1 MKNFLESRA
10 IHAMYKTSNDR
21 RFRKNK
27 AIIRRAYID
36 LTLEKGL
43 GHVTVSDIA
52 KRADI
57 NRMTFYSHYETEDD
71 VLQEFVDDMVADIT
85 SYTMAHPTADG
96 FFEIMNQTMYAEI
109 DFFRLVAQEGQY
121 TSMRTAFRKAIKKI
135 LEDAFG
141 SRLGQS
147 DGEIHMRSDLLS
159 ALIAY
164 AYFDWLHG
172 DYGDVPLDDVMK
184 VLKEMVGTQIQ

>member
-1 MKNFLESRA
+1 
-10 IHAMYKTSNDR
+10 MYRTSNDR

-71 VLQEFVDDMVADIT
+71 VLQEFVDEMIDNITKTTVAN
-85 SYTMAHPTADG
+85 PTVDT
-96 FFEIMNQTMYAEI
+96 FFDIMNQTMYAEI
-109 DFFRLVAQEGQY
+109 DFFRLVAKEGQY
-121 TSMRTAFRKAIKKI
+121 TEMRTSFRKAIKKI

-141 SRLGQS
+141 GKLETKSEDVS
-147 DGEIHMRSDLLS
+147 IKSDLLS
-159 ALIAY
+159 AGIAY

-172 DYGDVPLDDVMK
+172 DYGDASLDDVM
-184 VLKEMVGTQIQ
+184 QIVKPMMRRTFIQEQ

>member
-1 MKNFLESRA
+1 
-10 IHAMYKTSNDR
+10 MYRTSNDR

-71 VLQEFVDDMVADIT
+71 VLQEFVDDMIDNIT
-85 SYTMAHPTADG
+85 KTTLANPTVDT
-96 FFEIMNQTMYAEI
+96 FFEVMNQTMYAEI
-109 DFFRLVAQEGQY
+109 DFFRLVAKEGKY
-121 TSMRTAFRKAIKKI
+121 TDMRTAFRKAIKEI
-135 LEDAFG
+135 LEMAFG
-141 SRLGQS
+141 TRLGTNS
-147 DGEIHMRSDLLS
+147 DEISIKSDLLS
-159 ALIAY
+159 AGIAY

-172 DYGDVPLDDVMK
+172 DYGDASLDEVINLVKQMMRATFI
-184 VLKEMVGTQIQ
+184 KEQ

>member
-1 MKNFLESRA
+1 
-10 IHAMYKTSNDR
+10 MYRKSNDR

-27 AIIRRAYID
+27 AIIRRAYLD

-57 NRMTFYSHYETEDD
+57 NRMTFYSHYETEED

-85 SYTMAHPTADG
+85 SYTLEHPTTDG
-96 FFEIMNQTMYAEI
+96 FFEIMNQTMLAEI
-109 DFFRLVAQEGQY
+109 DFFRLVAKEGQY
-121 TSMRTAFRKAIKKI
+121 TGMRTAFRKAIKQI

-141 SRLGQS
+141 SKLGKNQ
-147 DGEIHMRSDLLS
+147 DEISLRSDLLS
-159 ALIAY
+159 ALVAY

-172 DYGDVPLDDVMK
+172 DYGDASLDDVMV
-184 VLKEMVGTQIQ
+184 VLKEMMGTQIQ